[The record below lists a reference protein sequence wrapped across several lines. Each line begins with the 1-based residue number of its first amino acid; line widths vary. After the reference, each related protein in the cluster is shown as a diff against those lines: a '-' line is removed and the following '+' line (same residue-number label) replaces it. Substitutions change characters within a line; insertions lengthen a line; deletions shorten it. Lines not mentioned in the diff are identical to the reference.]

1 MSKKK
6 KTYNWER
13 MHVQCLHGSNYA
25 KEFSNKEKKLKYKM
39 YQNVNFTYTFSLFT
53 SDIRQKNETRCNE
66 ICFLSGQE
74 KKSKVSGQRNKI
86 QVSNAV
92 CSE

>member
-1 MSKKK
+1 
-6 KTYNWER
+6 

-74 KKSKVSGQRNKI
+74 KKIKGQWSKEQDSGFKCCLQ
-86 QVSNAV
+86 
-92 CSE
+92 